1 MLGLPKSTEVAKQ
14 LPKKAIYAKF
24 QMNHAEKEKF
34 DADISKIYIANEISP
49 MTIHIAKGENVASIY
64 LLQVVL
70 KRKQFTEKTLVT
82 LTKLIDQ
89 NMILLLEYEDECKLA
104 VFRTKLLPSP
114 WQPKEKCTIQLKG
127 LDLDSVWENLI
138 IQIGDITVQQD
149 HTLDEQIATDD
160 RAEKLKKEIA
170 KLESKIRKEKQL
182 NRQMKLNCELKKLKK
197 ELEVLSC

>member
-64 LLQVVL
+64 LLQIVL
-70 KRKQFTEKTLVT
+70 KRKEFAEKTIIT

-89 NMILLLEYEDECKLA
+89 NMILLLEYENECKLA
-104 VFRTKLLPSP
+104 VFRTKLLQSP
-114 WQPKEKCTIQLKG
+114 WQPKEKCTIQIKG

-138 IQIGDITVQQD
+138 IQIGNITIQQD

-160 RAEKLKKEIA
+160 RTEKLKREIA
-170 KLESKIRKEKQL
+170 KLEKQARAEKQP
-182 NRQMKLNCELKKLKK
+182 KKKFELVQKINKLK
-197 ELEVLSC
+197 EDL

>member
-34 DADISKIYIANEISP
+34 DTDISKIYIANEISP

-70 KRKQFTEKTLVT
+70 KRKEFAEKTIIT

-89 NMILLLEYEDECKLA
+89 NMILLLECENECKLA
-104 VFRTKLLPSP
+104 VFRTKLLQSP
-114 WQPKEKCTIQLKG
+114 WQPKEKCTIQIKG

-138 IQIGDITVQQD
+138 IQIGDITIQQD

-160 RAEKLKKEIA
+160 RAEKLRKEIA
-170 KLESKIRKEKQL
+170 KLEKQARAEKQP
-182 NRQMKLNCELKKLKK
+182 KKKFELVQKINKLK
-197 ELEVLSC
+197 EDL

>member
-70 KRKQFTEKTLVT
+70 KRKEFAEKTIIT

-89 NMILLLEYEDECKLA
+89 NMILLLEYENECKLA
-104 VFRTKLLPSP
+104 VFRTKLLQSP
-114 WQPKEKCTIQLKG
+114 WQPKEKCTIQIKG

-138 IQIGDITVQQD
+138 IQIGDITIQQD
-149 HTLDEQIATDD
+149 HTLDEQIVTDD

-170 KLESKIRKEKQL
+170 KLEKQARAEKQP
-182 NRQMKLNCELKKLKK
+182 KKKFELVQKINKLK
-197 ELEVLSC
+197 EDL

>member
-49 MTIHIAKGENVASIY
+49 MTIHIVKGENVASIY

-70 KRKQFTEKTLVT
+70 KRKEFAEKTIIT

-89 NMILLLEYEDECKLA
+89 NMILLLEYENECKLA
-104 VFRTKLLPSP
+104 VFRTKLLQSP
-114 WQPKEKCTIQLKG
+114 WQPKEKCTIQIKG

-138 IQIGDITVQQD
+138 IQIGDITIQQD
-149 HTLDEQIATDD
+149 HTLDEQIVTDD

-170 KLESKIRKEKQL
+170 KLEKQARAEKQP
-182 NRQMKLNCELKKLKK
+182 KKKFELVQKINKLK
-197 ELEVLSC
+197 EDL

>member
-70 KRKQFTEKTLVT
+70 KRKDFTEKTLVT

-89 NMILLLEYEDECKLA
+89 NMILLLEYENECKLA
-104 VFRTKLLPSP
+104 VFRTKLLQSP

-170 KLESKIRKEKQL
+170 KLEKQARTEKQP
-182 NRQMKLNCELKKLKK
+182 KKKFELVQKINKLKQ
-197 ELEVLSC
+197 EMEGC

>member
-49 MTIHIAKGENVASIY
+49 MTTNIAKGENVASIY
-64 LLQVVL
+64 VLQVIL
-70 KRKQFTEKTLVT
+70 KRKDFAEKTIIS

-89 NMILLLEYEDECKLA
+89 NMVLLLEYENESKLA
-104 VFRTKLLPSP
+104 VFHTKLMQSL
-114 WQPKEKCTIQLKG
+114 WQPKEDCSIQLKG
-127 LDLDSVWENLI
+127 LNFDSVWENLI

-149 HTLDEQIATDD
+149 HTLDEQIETDE
-160 RAEKLKKEIA
+160 RKERLKKEIA
-170 KLESKIRKEKQL
+170 KLEAKIRKEKQL
-182 NRQMKLNCELKKLKK
+182 NRQMKMNTELKKLKK
-197 ELEVLSC
+197 ELDVL